1 MLRLEGLTVARSRTY
16 TCPTGKKESLKD
28 IAQDYKWSGPWF
40 WQLSGLGNECS
51 LGILRQW
58 VPKCGLRRHQD
69 CKRKGRKKKMKIIGP
84 HSNLWNQTLWRPQ
97 RSILTSPR
105 GYCDAHSLE
114 NNSSKVKYLLF
125 QDIPSL
131 PRTLPAPC
139 RMDRILHCYPLCP
152 LNIILIQ

>member
-69 CKRKGRKKKMKIIGP
+69 CKRKGRKKKNENYWAPLQPMEP
-84 HSNLWNQTLWRPQ
+84 
-97 RSILTSPR
+97 
-105 GYCDAHSLE
+105 DSLE
-114 NNSSKVKYLLF
+114 APAIHFNKSSWLL
-125 QDIPSL
+125 
-131 PRTLPAPC
+131 
-139 RMDRILHCYPLCP
+139 
-152 LNIILIQ
+152 